1 MMGEMMNTRISWA
14 NWLMMAGVIAGLT
27 ACATVPDTITH
38 KTPENKSKPHVMSS
52 ANGAIFQA
60 SAYRPLFEDRR
71 ARMVGDTLTVVIN
84 EKTTAAKA
92 GAGSASHAG
101 SVDYSAS
108 KILGLSSS
116 KTDKLGLSTKS
127 ENKLEDKGAASSSN
141 NFNGTIGVTVI
152 DVQPNGNLLV
162 KGEKQIALDRNAEF
176 IRISGVVDPRYILA
190 GNMVNSSQVSDVR
203 VEYRTNT
210 RVDQADVM
218 SQFARFF
225 LSMMPL

>member
-1 MMGEMMNTRISWA
+1 MMGAAMKQWNS
-14 NWLMMAGVIAGLT
+14 LAGKLLLCGVAVVLA
-27 ACATVPDTITH
+27 ACSAVPDTITH
-38 KTPENKSKPHVMSS
+38 QSPSQVHKPQVPPE
-52 ANGAIFQA
+52 ANGAIFQYR
-60 SAYRPLFEDRR
+60 AYRPLFEDRR

-84 EKTTAAKA
+84 EKTTAAKQ
-92 GAGSASHAG
+92 GAGSNSHTG
-101 SVDYSAS
+101 SVDYSVN
-108 KILGLSSS
+108 KMMGLSSARTG
-116 KTDKLGLSTKS
+116 KMGISTSS

-141 NFNGTIGVTVI
+141 NFNGTLGVTVI
-152 DVQPNGNLLV
+152 DVYPNGNLLV

-190 GNMVNSSQVSDVR
+190 GNTVNSSQIADAR

-210 RVDQADVM
+210 RIDKADIM